1 MPEKSDP
8 PITERPP
15 EPPEPSKEPIPILAE
30 NINQKP
36 SLDSNILAYIDH
48 SLKSLIGTNLNNN
61 NNLSQ
66 MIQPPPLLP
75 TVMNL
80 LANRQTIFY
89 FFHSKDVSN

>member
-1 MPEKSDP
+1 MPEKSNP

-61 NNLSQ
+61 NSLNQ
-66 MIQPPPLLP
+66 MIQPPLLP

-80 LANRQTIFY
+80 LANRQTIL
-89 FFHSKDVSN
+89 FFSFKRCISN

>member
-1 MPEKSDP
+1 MPEKSNP

-80 LANRQTIFY
+80 LANRQTIL
-89 FFHSKDVSN
+89 FFSFKRCI